1 MVGKYGSGDTTE
13 RATKGYPGQRGTPY
27 VYQSEPG
34 SPDTPP
40 DTHSHTHVHMQYTCC
55 GVKRRAKRYLTLTA
69 AQNCFSFSV
78 SLIQVGGVRSV
89 TLPES
94 LLFVS
99 TLDGSLHA
107 VSKQSGDIKWT
118 LREGSYA
125 SKSRPFL
132 IVISLCSFQL
142 NRSLISFRPHYS
154 SPRVPHRVSD
164 TCPQHQNM
172 CILSI

>member
-1 MVGKYGSGDTTE
+1 MGAVTL
-13 RATKGYPGQRGTPY
+13 KGPLKDILVNKESHMFIRVNLAPL
-27 VYQSEPG
+27 
-34 SPDTPP
+34 
-40 DTHSHTHVHMQYTCC
+40 THPLTHIHTHTYVHMQYTWC
-55 GVKRRAKRYLTLTA
+55 GVELGRVKRYLTLTD

-118 LREGSYA
+118 LREGSYG
-125 SKSRPFL
+125 SKSRPLL
-132 IVISLCSFQL
+132 IV
-142 NRSLISFRPHYS
+142 
-154 SPRVPHRVSD
+154 
-164 TCPQHQNM
+164 T
-172 CILSI
+172 